1 METVAPSSAALKVMI
16 IDDEPIVGR
25 RLTPALEKRGIEV
38 EAFTE
43 PERAIDRLEATPF
56 DIVVSDVKMK
66 GLDGI
71 SLLERIRARG
81 FGTKVILITGFPS
94 NELVREALAKGAF
107 DLIAKPFKISYLLSV
122 ITRAAMTLGRPEPRD
137 GDRD

>member
-1 METVAPSSAALKVMI
+1 METGAQSAAALRVMI

-25 RLTPALEKRGIEV
+25 RLAPALEKRGIEV

-43 PERAIDRLEATPF
+43 PQRALDRLDVAAF

-71 SLLERIRARG
+71 ALLERIRARG
-81 FGTKVILITGFPS
+81 VSTKIILITGFPS
-94 NELVREALAKGAF
+94 DELVREALAKGAF
-107 DLIAKPFKISYLLSV
+107 DLIAKPFKISYLLTV
-122 ITRAAMTLGRPEPRD
+122 ITRAAMTLGRPEPSAN
-137 GDRD
+137 DRA